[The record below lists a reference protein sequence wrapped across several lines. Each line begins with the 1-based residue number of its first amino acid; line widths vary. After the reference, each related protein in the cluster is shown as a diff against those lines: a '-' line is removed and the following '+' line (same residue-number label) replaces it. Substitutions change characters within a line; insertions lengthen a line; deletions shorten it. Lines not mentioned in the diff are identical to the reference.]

1 MTTTLSNQLVPMAI
15 VIACASIVGA
25 AVTWADPPGYLFM
38 DINNDQALVVQKPH
52 DQMKARISK
61 QPTLVPDDLAAAIVA
76 DREPVGDDVIL
87 VYRGQLYIVPD
98 KEIKGRLATQMVM
111 SAAGG
116 ANPR

>member
-15 VIACASIVGA
+15 VIACASVVGA
-25 AVTWADPPGYLFM
+25 TVTWADPPGYLFM

-52 DQMKARISK
+52 DQLTARIFK
-61 QPTLVPDDLAAAIVA
+61 QPTQLPDDVAAVIAA
-76 DREPVGDDVIL
+76 GRDPVGDDVIL